1 MSSTI
6 SKGLKKAR
14 GAVREAT
21 AQNRQ
26 NEVIGVVFCLA
37 AALVLLSLSSFSPS
51 DPVFDGI
58 GEKASNLFGL
68 VGAYLGA
75 FLFSSLGL
83 AAFLLVG
90 GLVYGAVVAFSRGS
104 VRVTASKVT
113 GGLLLTIL
121 GTVLCHLVFSGD
133 PIMGYPPGGVV
144 GEYMGGLFISL
155 LSVTGSLMVVTTGM
169 ILCLIAA
176 TGFSPV
182 NSVMLTWRYLRIAAI
197 KSGQAML
204 WAASRAWR
212 ATASSARRAFVFL
225 ARESREL
232 LAGLRESKA
241 ATQAA
246 AAQLS
251 DPGKKKE
258 PWFAS
263 SIGMD
268 VIDPDLERREP
279 VVVTSDPGSVVE
291 PAVVE
296 VSKQVIEEAAGEP
309 EPEIVIP
316 RREKKPPVANVRKLE
331 RTFNLKEYELPDI
344 ELLDSE
350 EQGQNEIEKEQL
362 HEYARRLEEKLSSY
376 GVEGK
381 VKKIMPGPVV
391 TMYEYV
397 PAPGV
402 KVSKIAGLSDDMA
415 LALGALS
422 VRIVAPIPGRSVV
435 GIEVANKQRQTVFAK
450 EIISHHSFQGSSSK
464 LTLALGKNIE
474 GAPFVTDLNKMPHL
488 LVAGATGTGKSVA
501 LNAMITSILYRAT
514 PEDVRFIMV
523 DPKMLE
529 LSLYED
535 IPHLL
540 LPVVIDPRKAQAAL
554 NWAVCEMERR
564 IQLLHAVGVRS
575 LDTYNR
581 KVDRLNS
588 GQSEK
593 GAQATKKV
601 IVIDKTATA
610 GMTSSPPAEEENPAD
625 ACESQEPSDDDAKF
639 VKLPHIVI
647 VIDELADLM
656 MTASR
661 EVETSIARI
670 AQKAR
675 AAGIHLIVATQRPS
689 VNVIT
694 GLIKA
699 NLPARISFRVA
710 SKTDSRTILD
720 GNGAE
725 TLLGNGDMLFH
736 PPTSSQIVR
745 IHGAL
750 ITEDEISRVV
760 QHLKEQ
766 AQPVYDDSILAS
778 AEEDSGDLAI
788 EDEDRDELYDLAVA
802 VVAEAGQ
809 ASTSMV
815 QRKLRIGYNR
825 AARLVERMERE
836 GIVGPPDGSRPR
848 EVLIRDHTG

>member
-1 MSSTI
+1 MSSTTRYG
-6 SKGLKKAR
+6 SRKSQ
-14 GAVREAT
+14 GA
-21 AQNRQ
+21 AQVAESRQ
-26 NEVIGVVFCLA
+26 NEIVGVVFCLA

-75 FLFSSLGL
+75 FLFAALGL

-90 GLVYGAVVAFSRGS
+90 GLVYGAVVAFSRGG
-104 VRVTASKVT
+104 VRVSARKVT

-121 GTVLCHLVFSGD
+121 GTVFCQLVFSGD
-133 PIMGYPPGGVV
+133 PILGHPPGGVV

-155 LSVTGSLMVVTTGM
+155 LSVTGTAVVVTAGM
-169 ILCLIAA
+169 LLCLIAA

-182 NSVMLTWRYLRIAAI
+182 NSIRFIGRYLRIAAI
-197 KSGQAML
+197 ACGRATVL
-204 WAASRAWR
+204 AAGRTWRAAASA
-212 ATASSARRAFVFL
+212 ARRSFTLLV
-225 ARESREL
+225 RETREL
-232 LAGLRESKA
+232 LAGLRESRA
-241 ATQAA
+241 SVSA
-246 AAQLS
+246 AAQAK
-251 DPGKKKE
+251 PGEKKE

-263 SIGMD
+263 PTGVE
-268 VIDPDLERREP
+268 VIDPDQGRREP
-279 VVVTSDPGSVVE
+279 VVVTSDPGSIAE
-291 PAVVE
+291 PAV
-296 VSKQVIEEAAGEP
+296 AGATHDKGRPEGRHDQ

-316 RREKKPPVANVRKLE
+316 RRETKQPAAAARKPE
-331 RTFNLKEYELPDI
+331 QTFNLKGYKLPDI
-344 ELLDSE
+344 DFLDSE
-350 EQGQNEIEKEQL
+350 DQGQNEIEKEQL
-362 HEYARRLEEKLSSY
+362 HEYARRLEEKLASY

-450 EIISHHSFQGSSSK
+450 EIIAHHSFQRSNSK

-575 LDTYNR
+575 LDSYNL
-581 KVDRLNS
+581 KAERLNS
-588 GQSEK
+588 GQSEEQSG
-593 GAQATKKV
+593 GAVKKV

-610 GMTSSPPAEEENPAD
+610 GMSVPPAEEDNAAD
-625 ACESQEPSDDDAKF
+625 AGESSKSPNNDAKLE
-639 VKLPHIVI
+639 KLPHIVI

-710 SKTDSRTILD
+710 SKIDSRTILD
-720 GNGAE
+720 CNGAE
-725 TLLGNGDMLFH
+725 TLVGNGDMLFH
-736 PPTSSQIVR
+736 PPTSSQIIR

-750 ITEDEISRVV
+750 ITEDEITRVV

-778 AEEDSGDLAI
+778 TEEDSDDLALD
-788 EDEDRDELYDLAVA
+788 DEDRDELYDLAVA

-848 EVLIRDHTG
+848 EVLIRDHAS